1 MDISQIFDSVSLEGY
16 NYASTSVEY
25 EYNEEM
31 VFEMNIGDS
40 TNNLKGIILPKGG
53 TTNNVYIGIKIEGE
67 VYYLTIMPNLQSQ
80 MGNPGDMGVAFLPLK
95 VNSSTKLSDIA
106 DQNIFG
112 GLYNM
117 AGTMSQNFAI
127 KSSLNNLSTFR
138 LGYASNVQLNRT
150 NSYSLVSRMLLV
162 PETVGMKGT
171 QIPISV
177 FGTKD
182 TSHEGDFK
190 MVDDFNLSVSELYAG
205 VNYRFSFT
213 GGPFYIPVFPLVDTN
228 KISTTITYPENFI
241 GSTGVNSNLIN
252 STLFQRGNCSTS
264 ISTDPRDILKSYID
278 GELTEVTFTNS
289 NDCTVGINYDYCPTG
304 VTCTG
309 NCYSSCPIGTCTQAF
324 CQGSCKYN
332 TDIQEYNCTAEL
344 VMLNPALQP
353 LNPALAEIVAVSADE
368 SIALWIG
375 LIVALIIIVVIIFAL
390 MYYSKNSK
398 TEAKAKA
405 EAKNGV
411 VVDNVRPVS
420 TTKYVEMRDVSS
432 M

>member
-150 NSYSLVSRMLLV
+150 NSYSL
-162 PETVGMKGT
+162 
-171 QIPISV
+171 
-177 FGTKD
+177 
-182 TSHEGDFK
+182 
-190 MVDDFNLSVSELYAG
+190 
-205 VNYRFSFT
+205 
-213 GGPFYIPVFPLVDTN
+213 
-228 KISTTITYPENFI
+228 
-241 GSTGVNSNLIN
+241 
-252 STLFQRGNCSTS
+252 
-264 ISTDPRDILKSYID
+264 
-278 GELTEVTFTNS
+278 
-289 NDCTVGINYDYCPTG
+289 
-304 VTCTG
+304 
-309 NCYSSCPIGTCTQAF
+309 
-324 CQGSCKYN
+324 
-332 TDIQEYNCTAEL
+332 
-344 VMLNPALQP
+344 
-353 LNPALAEIVAVSADE
+353 
-368 SIALWIG
+368 
-375 LIVALIIIVVIIFAL
+375 
-390 MYYSKNSK
+390 
-398 TEAKAKA
+398 
-405 EAKNGV
+405 
-411 VVDNVRPVS
+411 
-420 TTKYVEMRDVSS
+420 
-432 M
+432 